1 MMFEMFAKFDRHRRT
16 VPFEAHCAE
25 CAIDVAL
32 TLAKFHARGRGT
44 YGPLAWRYGRLTIQ
58 SLMTEPIVIREQRPL
73 LHVVA

>member
-1 MMFEMFAKFDRHRRT
+1 
-16 VPFEAHCAE
+16 
-25 CAIDVAL
+25 VAL